1 MSSRT
6 EGNGLG
12 KENKKIRK
20 IRDNKEESPVLP
32 HTRYTNQIFY
42 TGLAGTRGDSWGLP
56 SPPPSPHCIMFE
68 RGGGYGSIKGCLE
81 GQGKGGL
88 TSLGDSFSP
97 FPRHHPRCTLSGPS
111 ERTYLFCAP
120 AKLRGCENGS
130 ALTLRNIPKFPA
142 LEIVAL

>member
-56 SPPPSPHCIMFE
+56 SPPPPPIALCLKGEGVTEVLKGVSRGRE
-68 RGGGYGSIKGCLE
+68 RGGS
-81 GQGKGGL
+81 
-88 TSLGDSFSP
+88 
-97 FPRHHPRCTLSGPS
+97 HP
-111 ERTYLFCAP
+111 
-120 AKLRGCENGS
+120 
-130 ALTLRNIPKFPA
+130 
-142 LEIVAL
+142 